1 MKNQTNPCRRGGSS
15 YGSLVIFL
23 AMRCWSAVATPEPGT
38 EAGFRVTQT
47 AKIGGEGSWDYAEY
61 DSARHRLFVARVGG
75 ILVLDTDSMKPVG
88 TVPARAGTRTHG
100 VAVASDLGLGMTSD
114 GNAHGRPGSYGY
126 SRDSSSGATRR
137 PRSPQRCSCSASG
150 RRIAE
155 S

>member
-1 MKNQTNPCRRGGSS
+1 
-15 YGSLVIFL
+15 
-23 AMRCWSAVATPEPGT
+23 MRCWSAVATPEPGT